1 MTVILKVFKNTLNTL
16 STTKLYGK
24 SEVLRQDKP
33 ISKCLN
39 MK

>member
-16 STTKLYGK
+16 CSMKLYEK
-24 SEVLRQDKP
+24 SEVLRQDGP
-33 ISKCLN
+33 ISKCFN